1 MAAEME
7 ATEAGGLA
15 GEMEVEAYRRLF
27 PLVFLERHL
36 RKSVRPDARRTDK
49 ARPTTVALG
58 TVSSAHGSALVR
70 LGDTVRHPR
79 GRFLALPLSWGVPHA
94 AYLLPTC
101 QTRTAGGGG
110 AGHLQDPRGHP
121 HELKDAKF
129 KGALFDQWEGFLA
142 SIPGLLGI
150 SVSQIEK
157 LHMKSCYDTLNKMSK
172 TSSDLLPMLGGK
184 IPDDICIPATSSETT
199 ATECT
204 CEDVYCLNADGS
216 LFNAA
221 LISAV
226 SAFTHCMFLVSECL
240 S

>member
-70 LGDTVRHPR
+70 LGDTPCSRR
-79 GRFLALPLSWGVPHA
+79 SISSWGVPHA

-121 HELKDAKF
+121 HED
-129 KGALFDQWEGFLA
+129 
-142 SIPGLLGI
+142 
-150 SVSQIEK
+150 
-157 LHMKSCYDTLNKMSK
+157 
-172 TSSDLLPMLGGK
+172 
-184 IPDDICIPATSSETT
+184 
-199 ATECT
+199 
-204 CEDVYCLNADGS
+204 
-216 LFNAA
+216 
-221 LISAV
+221 
-226 SAFTHCMFLVSECL
+226 
-240 S
+240 